1 MQILTRGTAV
11 KTAIVFASFLA
22 VSLNAF
28 ATTIAFESGVG
39 GCGVM
44 NSGDTFI
51 NQCVG
56 AGVTGAANDYFY
68 VDARDTFDGQ
78 GISSHSDPGQLF
90 FAAPVNNLS
99 IDYVLLPG
107 TNATFNIY
115 DAAHTLLA
123 TFAASAG
130 GAAVVDA
137 SHSFGGTG
145 IAELDF
151 FSGGGNG
158 VTGISTV
165 TFNSAAAVPE
175 PATLTL
181 VGGALAGLAWKRR
194 RRNR

>member
-1 MQILTRGTAV
+1 MQIMTRGTAV

-56 AGVTGAANDYFY
+56 AGVVGAANDYY
-68 VDARDTFDGQ
+68 YLDSRDTFDNQ

-90 FAAPVNNLS
+90 FTAPVSNLS
-99 IDYVLLPG
+99 IDYALLPN
-107 TNATFNIY
+107 TNATFNVY
-115 DAAHTLLA
+115 DASHTLLA
-123 TFAASAG
+123 TF
-130 GAAVVDA
+130 GAAAGASVVDA
-137 SHSFGGTG
+137 SHFFGGTG
-145 IAELDF
+145 ITELDF